1 MSLPGLEDSL
11 QRKGYQKIHLGKK
24 KLAPEDS
31 GASSVGSMPYI
42 TLIPIVVMMS
52 VVTVIAVSVGP
63 VVCRPRIVA
72 VVGSV
77 IAVWII
83 AAVWIVTISV
93 TRITKS
99 DSDSPDANR
108 NLSV

>member
-1 MSLPGLEDSL
+1 M
-11 QRKGYQKIHLGKK
+11 
-24 KLAPEDS
+24 
-31 GASSVGSMPYI
+31 MP
-42 TLIPIVVMMS
+42 VA
-52 VVTVIAVSVGP
+52 VIAVSVRP

-83 AAVWIVTISV
+83 AAVWIVAISV
-93 TRITKS
+93 TRITISYS
-99 DSDSPDANR
+99 DSTDANR

>member
-1 MSLPGLEDSL
+1 
-11 QRKGYQKIHLGKK
+11 
-24 KLAPEDS
+24 
-31 GASSVGSMPYI
+31 MPYI
-42 TLIPIVVMMS
+42 TLIPIVVMMP

-72 VVGSV
+72 IVGSV
-77 IAVWII
+77 IAIWII
-83 AAVWIVTISV
+83 SGPVWIVAIPV

-99 DSDSPDANR
+99 DSDSSDANR

>member
-1 MSLPGLEDSL
+1 
-11 QRKGYQKIHLGKK
+11 
-24 KLAPEDS
+24 
-31 GASSVGSMPYI
+31 MPYI
-42 TLIPIVVMMS
+42 TLIAIVVVIMP

-77 IAVWII
+77 IAIWII
-83 AAVWIVTISV
+83 AGPVWIVAVSV
-93 TRITKS
+93 PWIAIS
-99 DSDSPDANR
+99 DSDSSDANR

>member
-1 MSLPGLEDSL
+1 MVP
-11 QRKGYQKIHLGKK
+11 
-24 KLAPEDS
+24 
-31 GASSVGSMPYI
+31 
-42 TLIPIVVMMS
+42 
-52 VVTVIAVSVGP
+52 VVTVIAVSVRP

-83 AAVWIVTISV
+83 AAVWIAIPI
-93 TRITKS
+93 TRITIS
-99 DSDSPDANR
+99 DSDSSDANR

>member
-1 MSLPGLEDSL
+1 MSLRGLKDSL
-11 QRKGYQKIHLGKK
+11 QPKGYQKIHLGKK

-42 TLIPIVVMMS
+42 TLIPVVVMMP

-77 IAVWII
+77 IAIWII
-83 AAVWIVTISV
+83 AAVAIPV
-93 TRITKS
+93 TRITISNS
-99 DSDSPDANR
+99 DSSDANR

>member
-1 MSLPGLEDSL
+1 MGLVSYVNL
-11 QRKGYQKIHLGKK
+11 V
-24 KLAPEDS
+24 S
-31 GASSVGSMPYI
+31 
-42 TLIPIVVMMS
+42 IVVMMP

-72 VVGSV
+72 VVRSV
-77 IAVWII
+77 IAIWII
-83 AAVWIVTISV
+83 AGPVWIVAIPV

-99 DSDSPDANR
+99 DSDSSDANR